1 MTLKTGTRSKAPVG
15 RVYGRMMA
23 AKSTNAIAK
32 RPTFSGLRQIAL
44 QIALGRNP

>member
-1 MTLKTGTRSKAPVG
+1 MGEG
-15 RVYGRMMA
+15 RLQSQPRP
-23 AKSTNAIAK
+23 SPK